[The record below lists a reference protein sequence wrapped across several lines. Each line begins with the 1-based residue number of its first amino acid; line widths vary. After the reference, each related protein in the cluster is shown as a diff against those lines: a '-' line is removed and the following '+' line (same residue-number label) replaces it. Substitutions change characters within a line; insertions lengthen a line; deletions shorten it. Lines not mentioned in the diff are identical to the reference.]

1 MLEAKEW
8 ITDLGTIRPPPV
20 QKEHLRETRPN
31 PWRAEGSGSS
41 ADPRC
46 QPSPNRQR
54 RPYPSPPRLPPLPRR
69 QERGRRD
76 AGPRDR
82 RTDRLASA
90 PGPGSDR
97 ARIRPPPRTPEL
109 QLVQAL
115 QQAAGAVGHGRGAA
129 EAALVGLGA
138 DPRLSHLRPEARGHR
153 RHRAARLSLTR
164 RPRPGW
170 GSAVWVGT
178 GGQGTGGRGGAGGRA
193 RTGVRTTGGQGTG
206 APDARGTQGR
216 GALADRA
223 RAVGGSRAAC
233 GAAHVASGPLFA
245 WNTAPRAE
253 PAPPARPGPAQPAL
267 PPPARRAGPP
277 GPCRPTCLATRPSPE
292 MRTRL
297 IERARKGAPL
307 TTQRDVGR

>member
-178 GGQGTGGRGGAGGRA
+178 GGQGTGGRGARVVEQGLGSGRLGAREPGLQTPGEPRGAGRWL
-193 RTGVRTTGGQGTG
+193 T
-206 APDARGTQGR
+206 ARGR
-216 GALADRA
+216 
-223 RAVGGSRAAC
+223 
-233 GAAHVASGPLFA
+233 
-245 WNTAPRAE
+245 
-253 PAPPARPGPAQPAL
+253 
-267 PPPARRAGPP
+267 
-277 GPCRPTCLATRPSPE
+277 
-292 MRTRL
+292 
-297 IERARKGAPL
+297 
-307 TTQRDVGR
+307 